1 MHEQTGCDG
10 VMIGRAAPT
19 NPWIFRQIQQYVET
33 GRYDEPTERDRYH
46 LLRDYYRLL
55 IEKSDKISG
64 EVVGKMKQFASQ
76 FTRGVH
82 NGSRLRKAIYHCGTR
97 EEIVA
102 TVDDFFEK
110 NLAEAA

>member
-1 MHEQTGCDG
+1 M
-10 VMIGRAAPT
+10 
-19 NPWIFRQIQQYVET
+19 
-33 GRYDEPTERDRYH
+33 
-46 LLRDYYRLL
+46 

-110 NLAEAA
+110 SLAEAA